1 MYLLLESS
9 SFCVFCHYIVQC
21 LDTNVD
27 DATELVL
34 DHTDDEEKI
43 QSVPVFVQDLQ
54 VINSINDNSEYNNQH
69 LSCKLKTI
77 IYIATI
83 P

>member
-1 MYLLLESS
+1 M
-9 SFCVFCHYIVQC
+9 QC